1 MEWMIHMS
9 GSCSPGTPTSV
20 VCVFV
25 CYLVICFIMESVPF
39 PSVVVVVWVSQAT
52 HKLNAQ
58 HYIFTPVDSS
68 RSINHAHTTSGRQI
82 RRLSNLYRALS

>member
-1 MEWMIHMS
+1 MDDPHEWLVQPWDPYI
-9 GSCSPGTPTSV
+9 SC
-20 VCVFV
+20 VCM

-39 PSVVVVVWVSQAT
+39 PSVVVVWISQAT

-68 RSINHAHTTSGRQI
+68 R
-82 RRLSNLYRALS
+82 